1 MIKSIFFLA
10 SLSLLTSCSALSPMD
25 DETIKSQSA
34 AVDASDGIDKNEAVV
49 LTRAYMLNNRLDKQW
64 SLRWIKVS
72 DDGEDW
78 GLSCESLAVNE
89 SWSMNPFSKKVY
101 TLQDFMPLLVS
112 VRKTDGQ
119 IQVTKTIVTESNGK
133 INISPSQ

>member
-1 MIKSIFFLA
+1 
-10 SLSLLTSCSALSPMD
+10 
-25 DETIKSQSA
+25 
-34 AVDASDGIDKNEAVV
+34 
-49 LTRAYMLNNRLDKQW
+49 
-64 SLRWIKVS
+64 
-72 DDGEDW
+72 
-78 GLSCESLAVNE
+78 
-89 SWSMNPFSKKVY
+89 MNPFSKKVY